1 MNKTQQTVGA
11 NKNQTNNNLTK
22 QPQYF
27 KKRIGSTIYKVAV
40 HSSNTSK
47 ENIEDKILRLAKND
61 IANLTPVPTTKR
73 TVGL

>member
-1 MNKTQQTVGA
+1 MIKTQQPQQAKQVP
-11 NKNQTNNNLTK
+11 QQ

-61 IANLTPVPTTKR
+61 IANLTQVPTAKR
-73 TVGL
+73 AVGI